1 MFTASI
7 SVATAIGRQTNCG
20 KQKRKSGKSLGE
32 TCDFSWVQTS
42 DLCDNYV
49 HGIWAD
55 ICRHRCQPI
64 ECRWLRSYREMKG
77 SGPQLRKGG
86 TPSKRTSED
95 ASRGNIVLILPVYDL
110 QNASCNY
117 RKWISE
123 WNRRRLKEWKVLG
136 KVLIRVCTNQLLRQS
151 KDLFGLFI
159 RTFLLQTLPL
169 QISCFPL
176 LKEVGV
182 SSTTTMQEDASLR
195 SAHKYSCFWLTPLSN
210 VQPLD
215 DKHKTWVFTRRFS
228 GVQSWQSLQ
237 VSSRA
242 RVSTTT

>member
-1 MFTASI
+1 MWKTGTIVLVQFVSFGTETDVGTIWKVFAEMFTASI

-95 ASRGNIVLILPVYDL
+95 ASRGNIVFILPVYDL

-117 RKWISE
+117 RK
-123 WNRRRLKEWKVLG
+123 
-136 KVLIRVCTNQLLRQS
+136 
-151 KDLFGLFI
+151 
-159 RTFLLQTLPL
+159 
-169 QISCFPL
+169 
-176 LKEVGV
+176 
-182 SSTTTMQEDASLR
+182 
-195 SAHKYSCFWLTPLSN
+195 
-210 VQPLD
+210 
-215 DKHKTWVFTRRFS
+215 
-228 GVQSWQSLQ
+228 
-237 VSSRA
+237 
-242 RVSTTT
+242 